1 MTLRVFIEKVTEN
14 LIGDSAKDPA
24 GNHWYVYNN
33 IDLRREEEFDTE
45 AEAKIFAQAWADGIS
60 SVEGEVCEVVLLDE
74 SESPN
79 DFILNDIIPDDIIEE
94 DKEEYF
100 WTESDAIMLLNVMT
114 DLSKIAGALVD
125 FNKLANYLTK
135 VLTPINIK
143 RIYLG
148 TVYSYNILIRFK
160 GVLKSPKLIMR
171 LAKMISWVFLHL
183 PERLILMWHMPELR
197 D

>member
-60 SVEGEVCEVVLLDE
+60 SVEGEVCEVILLGE

-79 DFILNDIIPDDIIEE
+79 DFILDDIIPDVEE
-94 DKEEYF
+94 ESS
-100 WTESDAIMLLNVMT
+100 WTESDATRLLNVMT
-114 DLSKIAGALVD
+114 DLGKIAGTLVD
-125 FNKLANYLTK
+125 FNKVANYLTK